1 MKKKLLFILALFISV
16 LATSQDLSKIR
27 SQYPEAVKS
36 DEVSSKLDKELSNI
50 NSSSTPVLLAYK
62 GSILTLKAKFA
73 KDRKIKK
80 EFFKEGVSLLESAV
94 KANPQNIEI
103 RYIRLSV
110 QENAPK
116 ILKYNKDIEADK
128 GFILKNY
135 ETTSSKELKGIIKEF
150 ALKSNAFSAREKLEL
165 Q

>member
-62 GSILTLKAKFA
+62 GSIL
-73 KDRKIKK
+73 
-80 EFFKEGVSLLESAV
+80 
-94 KANPQNIEI
+94 
-103 RYIRLSV
+103 
-110 QENAPK
+110 
-116 ILKYNKDIEADK
+116 
-128 GFILKNY
+128 
-135 ETTSSKELKGIIKEF
+135 
-150 ALKSNAFSAREKLEL
+150 
-165 Q
+165 